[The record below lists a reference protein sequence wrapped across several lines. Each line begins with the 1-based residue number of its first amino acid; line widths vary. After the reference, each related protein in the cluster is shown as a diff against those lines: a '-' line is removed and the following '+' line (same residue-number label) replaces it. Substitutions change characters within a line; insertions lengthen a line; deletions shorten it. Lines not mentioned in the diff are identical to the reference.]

1 MGCLTLHQAR
11 NIDSHFVFSMLLE
24 DGFGNYKNTLWA
36 FNHDKYALFMVIAKE
51 YTRKKCQRVLVLAF
65 YFFCPAQYV

>member
-1 MGCLTLHQAR
+1 MGCLTLHQVR

-36 FNHDKYALFMVIAKE
+36 FNHDKCALFMVIAKE
-51 YTRKKCQRVLVLAF
+51 YTR
-65 YFFCPAQYV
+65 